1 MIPSIPL
8 NDGHSIPQLGLGTW
22 PLSDAE
28 VAIVVPTAIELG
40 YRHIDTAVKYGNEVG
55 VGEGIRR
62 SGIDR
67 DELFVT
73 TKLDGEFQGD
83 DRAIDGLRESLER
96 LDLEYV
102 DLLLIHWPLPDR
114 GEFLST
120 WRTFEKLHADGF
132 ARSIGVSNFKPA
144 HLDVLADAATT
155 VPAVNQVDLSPTNAR
170 LEDRAYHDSRGI
182 VTEAWSPIKGVLD
195 QPVLLEIAAKH
206 ERSAAQIALRWHLQN
221 GLVAIPKSANPE
233 RLAENIAIFDFE
245 LDSRDL
251 EAIAAIDVPGS
262 GVDSDV
268 TGH

>member
-1 MIPSIPL
+1 MIPSLAL

-28 VAIVVPTAIELG
+28 VAIVVPMAIELG
-40 YRHIDTAVKYGNEVG
+40 YRHIDTAAKYGNEAG

-67 DELFVT
+67 NDLFIT
-73 TKLDGEFQGD
+73 TKLDGAFQGE
-83 DRAIDGLRESLER
+83 DRAIDGLRGCLER
-96 LDLEYV
+96 LDVEFV
-102 DLLLIHWPLPDR
+102 DLLLIHWPLPER

-120 WRTFEKLHADGF
+120 WRTFEKLQAEGF

-144 HLDVLADAATT
+144 HLDVLADAVTT

-170 LEDRAYHDSRGI
+170 LADRAYHDSRGI
-182 VTEAWSPIKGVLD
+182 VTEAWSPIKDVLN
-195 QPVLLEIAAKH
+195 QPVLNEIAAKH
-206 ERSAAQIALRWHLQN
+206 ERSAAQIALRWHVQN

-233 RLAENIAIFDFE
+233 RLAENIALFDFE

-251 EAIAAIDVPGS
+251 EAIAALDVPGS
-262 GVDSDV
+262 GADSDV
-268 TGH
+268 IGH

>member
-1 MIPSIPL
+1 MIPSISL

-28 VAIVVPTAIELG
+28 VAVVVPTAIELG
-40 YRHIDTAVKYGNEVG
+40 YRHIDTAVKYGNEAG

-73 TKLDGEFQGD
+73 TKLDGEFQGE
-83 DRAIDGLRESLER
+83 DRAIEGLRGSLER

-144 HLDVLADAATT
+144 HLDVLLDAGAT

-170 LEDRAYHDSRGI
+170 LTDRAYHDSRGI
-182 VTEAWSPIKGVLD
+182 VTEAWSPIKGILD
-195 QPVLLEIAAKH
+195 QPVLLSIAEKH
-206 ERSAAQIALRWHLQN
+206 ERSVAQIALCWHLQN
-221 GLVAIPKSANPE
+221 GLVAIPKSANPD
-233 RLAENIAIFDFE
+233 RLADNIAIFDFE
-245 LDSRDL
+245 LDTRDL
-251 EAIAAIDVPGS
+251 DAISAIDVPGS
-262 GVDSDV
+262 GADSDEI
-268 TGH
+268 GH

>member
-1 MIPSIPL
+1 MIPSLAL

-28 VAIVVPTAIELG
+28 VAVVVPTAIELG
-40 YRHIDTAVKYGNEVG
+40 YRHIDTAAKYGNEAG

-67 DELFVT
+67 NDLFIT
-73 TKLDGEFQGD
+73 TKLDGAFQGG
-83 DRAIDGLRESLER
+83 DRAIEGLRGCLER
-96 LDLEYV
+96 LDVEFV
-102 DLLLIHWPLPDR
+102 DLLLIHWPLPKR

-120 WRTFEKLHADGF
+120 WRTFEKLQAEGF

-144 HLDVLADAATT
+144 HLDVLVDAAAT

-170 LEDRAYHDSRGI
+170 LADRAYHDSRGI
-182 VTEAWSPIKGVLD
+182 VTEAWSPIKDVLD
-195 QPVLLEIAAKH
+195 QPVLNEIAAKH
-206 ERSAAQIALRWHLQN
+206 ERSAAQIALRWHVQN

-251 EAIAAIDVPGS
+251 EAIAALDVPGS

-268 TGH
+268 IGH

>member
-1 MIPSIPL
+1 ML
-8 NDGHSIPQLGLGTW
+8 F
-22 PLSDAE
+22 
-28 VAIVVPTAIELG
+28 
-40 YRHIDTAVKYGNEVG
+40 
-55 VGEGIRR
+55 R
-62 SGIDR
+62 S
-67 DELFVT
+67 
-73 TKLDGEFQGD
+73 
-83 DRAIDGLRESLER
+83 
-96 LDLEYV
+96 
-102 DLLLIHWPLPDR
+102 
-114 GEFLST
+114 
-120 WRTFEKLHADGF
+120 
-132 ARSIGVSNFKPA
+132 A

-170 LEDRAYHDSRGI
+170 LADRAYHDSRGI

>member
-1 MIPSIPL
+1 MIPSLAL

-28 VAIVVPTAIELG
+28 VALVIPTAIELG

-73 TKLDGEFQGD
+73 TKLDGEFQGEE
-83 DRAIDGLRESLER
+83 RALDGLRDSLQR

-114 GEFLST
+114 GQYLST
-120 WRTFEKLHADGF
+120 WRTFEKLKAEGF
-132 ARSIGVSNFKPA
+132 VGSIGVSNFKPA
-144 HLDVLADAATT
+144 HLDVLADATTT

-170 LEDRAYHDSRGI
+170 LAERAYHDSRGI
-182 VTEAWSPIKGVLD
+182 VTQAYSPIKGVLD
-195 QPVLLEIAAKH
+195 QPVLAEIAQKH
-206 ERSAAQIALRWHLQN
+206 DRSVAQIALRWHLQN
-221 GLVAIPKSANPE
+221 GLVAIPKSANPD
-233 RLAENIAIFDFE
+233 RLADNIAIFDFE

-251 EAIAAIDVPGS
+251 EAIAAIDDPS
-262 GVDSDV
+262 SAKDSDT